1 MSPVKISPETK
12 VMAVFTVIVWG
23 VSIVTRY
30 ILFDGWDGI
39 SVVVAGIAATILLWI
54 IATLLRN
61 VPLLLILVLGP
72 FIAVLVEIFHWEL
85 ISLSFNGQFSWQ
97 LDHFDGRR
105 YAIGVYMW
113 SLFYLVL
120 LLGYFAIFNYFRFT
134 RQAAISSKAK
144 LHAHDAQLKMLRYQI
159 NPHFLFN
166 TLNSVSALLLDNKN
180 QKAEQMVD
188 NLSNFLRFSLDN
200 TPNAKIPLAT
210 EVGIIKEYLE
220 IEEIRFSDKLRTKFD
235 VDDDTL
241 DLLVPSLILQ
251 PAIEN
256 AIKYAVAAMKDN
268 GMITIASSLTDDRLT
283 VSVSDNGPGLDAKK
297 QTQENPSKGI
307 GLVNMRERLAVIY
320 GNRADMKIDS
330 KPGQGVKVSIII
342 PAEIKKDTLKTER
355 VK

>member
-1 MSPVKISPETK
+1 MSRLKITPEIK

-30 ILFDGWDGI
+30 VLFEGWDGS
-39 SVVVAGIAATILLWI
+39 SVVLAGFAATVLLWI
-54 IATLLRN
+54 IATLLKR

-72 FIAVLVEIFHWEL
+72 LIAVFVEIFHWEL

-97 LDHFDGRR
+97 LDHFDARR

-134 RQAAISSKAK
+134 REAAISSKAK

-180 QKAEQMVD
+180 QRAEQMID

-200 TPNAKIPLAT
+200 TPNAKIPLQT
-210 EVGIIKEYLE
+210 EIEIIKEYLE
-220 IEEIRFSDKLRTKFD
+220 IEEIRFSEKLSTEFD
-235 VDDDTL
+235 IDPDTL
-241 DLLVPSLILQ
+241 NLLVPSLILQ

-256 AIKYAVAAMKDN
+256 AIKYAVAAMKEN
-268 GMITIASSLTDDRLT
+268 GIIRITSSLSQRRLT
-283 VSVSDNGPGLDAKK
+283 VSVADNGPGMSVEK
-297 QTQENPSKGI
+297 TSKDKASSGI
-307 GLVNMRERLAVIY
+307 GLTNMRERLAVIY
-320 GNRADMKIDS
+320 GTNAYMNVS
-330 KPGQGVKVSIII
+330 SELGQGVEVSVTI
-342 PAEIKKDTLKTER
+342 PAEATKRK
-355 VK
+355 V